1 MEPIDAL
8 DKRVRKIGFFDL
20 QFIKIANWF
29 FALLIAK
36 LIPEIMNA
44 DAGLFAV
51 LLLLFSIRPF
61 YVAWIKK

>member
-1 MEPIDAL
+1 MEAIDAL
-8 DKRVRKIGFFDL
+8 DKRVKKIGFFDL
-20 QFIKIANWF
+20 QFIKISNWF

-44 DAGLFAV
+44 KAGLFAV

-61 YVAWIKK
+61 YVTWIKK